1 MVSLRIITRSP
12 KIDVDCIDASRD
24 MLRIARRRV
33 ERKCPESLPHVRFLR
48 CDILRWS
55 PQASYNLLITH
66 FFLDCFQSDQL
77 EEIIAKLSGA
87 ASAGAVWLLAD
98 FTIPT
103 QLFARLHAL
112 LWLSMMYTFFRAMT
126 GITANSIVDPTSFL
140 AANRFV
146 RTKRKVLA
154 LANDKIGGIR
164 GTSLVRFCLQGL
176 SDRRMSSAVTEQHTR
191 SPLQP
196 SRPRRNQSA
205 KRALSPLHF
214 WLLAVVIGLVGGF
227 GAFLFRGMIAFF
239 HNLFFLGRI
248 SFLYESDIHT
258 PPVLGD
264 R

>member
-1 MVSLRIITRSP
+1 VSFDRIAPHYRWIETLAFGNTLQSARTLWIRKIPRPKRSLILGEGNGRFLCALLRAHP

-48 CDILRWS
+48 RDILRWS

-77 EEIIAKLSGA
+77 EEIIAKLSRA

-103 QLFARLHAL
+103 QPFARLHAL
-112 LWLSMMYTFFRAMT
+112 LWLCMMYTFFRATT

-146 RTKRKVLA
+146 RTKEK
-154 LANDKIGGIR
+154 
-164 GTSLVRFCLQGL
+164 SLRW
-176 SDRRMSSAVTEQHTR
+176 RMIKSEAYVAQAWSA
-191 SPLQP
+191 
-196 SRPRRNQSA
+196 SA
-205 KRALSPLHF
+205 YK
-214 WLLAVVIGLVGGF
+214 
-227 GAFLFRGMIAFF
+227 
-239 HNLFFLGRI
+239 
-248 SFLYESDIHT
+248 T
-258 PPVLGD
+258 Q
-264 R
+264 